1 MVQVGRDLMFNC
13 SGIDIES
20 GFLTKFRLLCFFI
33 EKHSA
38 NTHSHSLDTSR
49 YETYFL
55 NIRLSEVSSE

>member
-1 MVQVGRDLMFNC
+1 MFNC

-20 GFLTKFRLLCFFI
+20 RAVELVPTFLRFFTK
-33 EKHSA
+33 KHSA
-38 NTHSHSLDTSR
+38 NTRSQSLDTSR

>member
-1 MVQVGRDLMFNC
+1 MFNC

-20 GFLTKFRLLCFFI
+20 HAVELVPTFLRFFTK
-33 EKHSA
+33 KHSA
-38 NTHSHSLDTSR
+38 NTRSQSLDTSR